1 MEPVLVKMEAFTMDG
16 GDGVYDG
23 ACFYLMTWY
32 SVFSKA
38 SGFYYTWLGLSL
50 WQILSLSQ
58 CCGSLPLAKFQVSII
73 NGSDIVC
80 DGARFYLHDVVV
92 CF

>member
-38 SGFYYTWLGLSL
+38 SGFYYT
-50 WQILSLSQ
+50 
-58 CCGSLPLAKFQVSII
+58 
-73 NGSDIVC
+73 
-80 DGARFYLHDVVV
+80 
-92 CF
+92 